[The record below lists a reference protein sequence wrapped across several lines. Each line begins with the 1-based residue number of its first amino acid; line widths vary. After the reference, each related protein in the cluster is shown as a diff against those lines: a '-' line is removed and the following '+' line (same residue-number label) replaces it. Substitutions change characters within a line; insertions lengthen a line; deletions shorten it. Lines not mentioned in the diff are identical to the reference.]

1 MKEETRIFLAFLISI
16 LILFIYSKYQAT
28 KYRKYQKIVIEEP
41 VKIEEKEKLPEGKN
55 FIFENNNYY
64 INFDLKGGYIKEIGL
79 KKFLRE
85 EEKFFLLNENSI
97 FFFNSDL
104 PNSIDFHPEIKENNI
119 FLSKETKD
127 FIYSKNYSVPLKD
140 YIFSYS
146 VKIKNKRNERNFE
159 NYSLEIM
166 RIDMKN
172 LSLQR
177 GYFPPRIILS
187 INRLPIFVDP
197 FKIKQEKI
205 YRNCRWIGL
214 NSRYSLIFIYLPED
228 SVVKVYPEYEYII
241 LKIFFDKFVLKEGEE
256 KIINFKFYAGPS
268 DYFIARNYIKEE
280 IFGKGFFTL
289 IGRFLFSILNFI
301 HKLIPN
307 WGWSIIILTLIIKFL
322 FFPLTRKSLKSMKQL
337 QKLRPYLQD
346 IQKKYKDNPY
356 QLQKELMNIY
366 KEYDINPFAG
376 CLPTVIQIPVFI
388 GFFLSLRNSIFLRGA
403 PFILWIKDLSMPD
416 TVFKIG
422 NFPVNILPILMTVTS
437 YFQQKLT
444 PAEPGQKSLT
454 VILPLLFLFIFYNF
468 PSGLLLYWVTM
479 NTGSLIEQIIVSK
492 NLK

>member
-104 PNSIDFHPEIKENNI
+104 PDSIDFHPEIKENNI

>member
-104 PNSIDFHPEIKENNI
+104 PDSIDFHPEIKENNI

-214 NSRYSLIFIYLPED
+214 NSRYSLIFIYL
-228 SVVKVYPEYEYII
+228 
-241 LKIFFDKFVLKEGEE
+241 
-256 KIINFKFYAGPS
+256 
-268 DYFIARNYIKEE
+268 
-280 IFGKGFFTL
+280 
-289 IGRFLFSILNFI
+289 
-301 HKLIPN
+301 
-307 WGWSIIILTLIIKFL
+307 
-322 FFPLTRKSLKSMKQL
+322 
-337 QKLRPYLQD
+337 
-346 IQKKYKDNPY
+346 
-356 QLQKELMNIY
+356 
-366 KEYDINPFAG
+366 
-376 CLPTVIQIPVFI
+376 
-388 GFFLSLRNSIFLRGA
+388 
-403 PFILWIKDLSMPD
+403 
-416 TVFKIG
+416 
-422 NFPVNILPILMTVTS
+422 
-437 YFQQKLT
+437 
-444 PAEPGQKSLT
+444 
-454 VILPLLFLFIFYNF
+454 
-468 PSGLLLYWVTM
+468 
-479 NTGSLIEQIIVSK
+479 
-492 NLK
+492 

>member
-104 PNSIDFHPEIKENNI
+104 PDNIDFHPEIKENNI

-228 SVVKVYPEYEYII
+228 SVVKVYSEYEYII